1 MSEEQLKAFLE
12 KVKDDTSLQE
22 QLKAAVDADAVVEI
36 AKASG
41 FVISA
46 DDWNESQSDVSDE
59 ELESAVGGAPPK
71 FSKGCHREDRLERK
85 TTFKHS
91 CRTPLD

>member
-12 KVKDDTSLQE
+12 KVKLDTSLQDK
-22 QLKAAVDADAVVEI
+22 LKAATDANAVVEI

-46 DDWNESQSDVSDE
+46 DDWNESQSDVSDD
-59 ELESAVGGAPPK
+59 ELEAAAGGGTQSPK
-71 FSKGCHREDRLERK
+71 IYKQRRRVTDRCHQN
-85 TTFKHS
+85 
-91 CRTPLD
+91 

>member
-12 KVKDDTSLQE
+12 KVKLDTSLQE
-22 QLKAAVDADAVVEI
+22 KLKSVTDADAVVEI

-46 DDWNESQSDVSDE
+46 DDVTKAQEEVSDA
-59 ELESAVGGAPPK
+59 ELEEAAGGTLTQPIP
-71 FSKGCHREDRLERK
+71 SNH
-85 TTFKHS
+85 
-91 CRTPLD
+91 CRRS

>member
-12 KVKDDTSLQE
+12 KVKLDTSLQE
-22 QLKAAVDADAVVEI
+22 KLKSVTNADAVVEI

-46 DDWNESQSDVSDE
+46 DDINKAQAGVSDA
-59 ELESAVGGAPPK
+59 ELEAAAGGTLMFPPT
-71 FSKGCHREDRLERK
+71 EW
-85 TTFKHS
+85 
-91 CRTPLD
+91 CRRS

>member
-12 KVKDDTSLQE
+12 KVKLDTSLQE
-22 QLKAAVDADAVVEI
+22 KLKAATDADAVVEI

-46 DDWNESQSDVSDE
+46 DDVKKAQSEVSDA
-59 ELESAVGGAPPK
+59 ELEAAAGGTNKKDP
-71 FSKGCHREDRLERK
+71 
-85 TTFKHS
+85 TFVCPTLVQCQRS
-91 CRTPLD
+91 

>member
-12 KVKDDTSLQE
+12 KVKLDTSLQDK
-22 QLKAAVDADAVVEI
+22 LKAASDADAVVEI

-46 DDWNESQSDVSDE
+46 DDINKAQAEVSDA
-59 ELESAVGGAPPK
+59 ELEAAAGGHLFPPT
-71 FSKGCHREDRLERK
+71 DW
-85 TTFKHS
+85 
-91 CRTPLD
+91 CRRD

>member
-12 KVKDDTSLQE
+12 KVQGDTGLQ
-22 QLKAAVDADAVVEI
+22 QKLQAATDADAVVEI

-46 DDWNESQSDVSDE
+46 DDIKKAQSEVSDA
-59 ELESAVGGAPPK
+59 ELEGAAGGTMEIDFLPT
-71 FSKGCHREDRLERK
+71 S
-85 TTFKHS
+85 T
-91 CRTPLD
+91 CRRS